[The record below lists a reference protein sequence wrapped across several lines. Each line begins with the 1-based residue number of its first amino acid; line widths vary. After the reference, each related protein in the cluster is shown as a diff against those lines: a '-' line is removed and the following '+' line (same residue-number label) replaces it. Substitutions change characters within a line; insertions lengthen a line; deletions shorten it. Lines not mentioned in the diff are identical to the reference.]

1 MHVAFIFPDGANE
14 KLFAKEVIGYVK
26 KSGAAAV
33 FAPKAKKERIK
44 FELRALGAY
53 EMCENDE
60 MKGKIDKEELLL
72 ELSQCREDERNCK
85 NQMVQVI
92 STASTILGVL
102 FGSTYFS
109 FGKGGFSKVVFYLSI
124 AVFCVAFTYIIVLG
138 IGSTLR
144 YYYVQKIEDLLSLES
159 EDSKFLHWGSYFAPI
174 VTRNRKHIRSMHTL
188 LFYVCY
194 TLFI

>member
-1 MHVAFIFPDGANE
+1 
-14 KLFAKEVIGYVK
+14 
-26 KSGAAAV
+26 
-33 FAPKAKKERIK
+33 
-44 FELRALGAY
+44 
-53 EMCENDE
+53 MCENDE
-60 MKGKIDKEELLL
+60 MKGKIDKEE
-72 ELSQCREDERNCK
+72 
-85 NQMVQVI
+85 
-92 STASTILGVL
+92 
-102 FGSTYFS
+102 
-109 FGKGGFSKVVFYLSI
+109 
-124 AVFCVAFTYIIVLG
+124 FTYIIVLG

>member
-1 MHVAFIFPDGANE
+1 MTALCSGKICTIFPEKGALN
-14 KLFAKEVIGYVK
+14 FW
-26 KSGAAAV
+26 
-33 FAPKAKKERIK
+33 KACTI
-44 FELRALGAY
+44 ALEY
-53 EMCENDE
+53 
-60 MKGKIDKEELLL
+60 
-72 ELSQCREDERNCK
+72 S
-85 NQMVQVI
+85 VQVI

>member
-1 MHVAFIFPDGANE
+1 MFRE
-14 KLFAKEVIGYVK
+14 E
-26 KSGAAAV
+26 
-33 FAPKAKKERIK
+33 KER
-44 FELRALGAY
+44 R
-53 EMCENDE
+53 
-60 MKGKIDKEELLL
+60 
-72 ELSQCREDERNCK
+72 
-85 NQMVQVI
+85 
-92 STASTILGVL
+92 
-102 FGSTYFS
+102 
-109 FGKGGFSKVVFYLSI
+109 
-124 AVFCVAFTYIIVLG
+124 G

>member
-1 MHVAFIFPDGANE
+1 
-14 KLFAKEVIGYVK
+14 
-26 KSGAAAV
+26 
-33 FAPKAKKERIK
+33 
-44 FELRALGAY
+44 
-53 EMCENDE
+53 MCENDE

-188 LFYVCY
+188 LFYVRLLCTMSNILSGQNGMIRKNHCLY
-194 TLFI
+194 WEYL

>member
-1 MHVAFIFPDGANE
+1 
-14 KLFAKEVIGYVK
+14 
-26 KSGAAAV
+26 
-33 FAPKAKKERIK
+33 
-44 FELRALGAY
+44 
-53 EMCENDE
+53 MCENDE

-124 AVFCVAFTYIIVLG
+124 AVFCVAFTYIIGLG

>member
-1 MHVAFIFPDGANE
+1 
-14 KLFAKEVIGYVK
+14 
-26 KSGAAAV
+26 
-33 FAPKAKKERIK
+33 
-44 FELRALGAY
+44 
-53 EMCENDE
+53 MCENDE

-138 IGSTLR
+138 IGCTLR
-144 YYYVQKIEDLLSLES
+144 YYYVQKIFQIFTLGKLFCAYCHP
-159 EDSKFLHWGSYFAPI
+159 KQKAYTFNAYI
-174 VTRNRKHIRSMHTL
+174 VVLCMLYTVHIRL
-188 LFYVCY
+188 LCTMSNILSGQNGMIRKNHCLYWEY
-194 TLFI
+194 L

>member
-1 MHVAFIFPDGANE
+1 M
-14 KLFAKEVIGYVK
+14 K
-26 KSGAAAV
+26 
-33 FAPKAKKERIK
+33 
-44 FELRALGAY
+44 
-53 EMCENDE
+53 
-60 MKGKIDKEELLL
+60 KGKIDKEELLL

-159 EDSKFLHWGSYFAPI
+159 EDSKFLHWGSYFAAYCHPKQKAYTFNAYI
-174 VTRNRKHIRSMHTL
+174 VVLCMLYTVHIRL
-188 LFYVCY
+188 LCTMSNILSGQNGMIRKNHCLYWEY
-194 TLFI
+194 L

>member
-1 MHVAFIFPDGANE
+1 
-14 KLFAKEVIGYVK
+14 
-26 KSGAAAV
+26 
-33 FAPKAKKERIK
+33 
-44 FELRALGAY
+44 
-53 EMCENDE
+53 MCENDE

-92 STASTILGVL
+92 STASTIL
-102 FGSTYFS
+102 S